1 VAVEIGPPDLYRLSL
16 AEYHR
21 LIESG
26 GLDEGARIELID
38 GLLVGMS
45 PRTAAH
51 DNVIEWLSCALQLA
65 VDPERLRV
73 RSCLA
78 PTIGSSEP
86 QPDIAVIELHTPRP
100 YHPSTAALV
109 IEVSV
114 SSLERDVRQK
124 PTVYARAGIPL
135 YWVIDLDHRRAVVHS
150 QPGPDG
156 YGRVEVVRPDDELI
170 AAHIGAPSIPLA
182 AVLAAGRP

>member
-1 VAVEIGPPDLYRLSL
+1 MAVEIDPPDLYRLSL

-26 GLDEGARIELID
+26 GFDEDARVELID

-51 DNVIEWLSCALQLA
+51 DNVIEWLACRLQLA

-78 PTIGSSEP
+78 LTIGTSEP
-86 QPDIAVIELHTPRP
+86 EPDIAVVELHTPRP

-109 IEVSV
+109 VEVSA
-114 SSLERDVRQK
+114 SSLERDLRQK
-124 PTVYARAGIPL
+124 PILYARAGIPL
-135 YWVIDLDHRRAVVHS
+135 YWVIDIDHRRAVVHS

-156 YGRVEVVRPDDELI
+156 YGHVEVVGADRELN
-170 AAHIGAPSIPLA
+170 AGEVGVPSIPVA